1 VTHDAATWV
10 IASLE
15 MAGAIGFAAFWL
27 TWFRQPHDQEWLP
40 VGYRE
45 HESPFVFSDSVLAVL
60 LGASAVLLVLE
71 QPLGSSLSLVA
82 GGGLGFLG
90 ILDAAYFWRTGLFA
104 RDKEGLWN
112 LAIVTGVLALAVIL
126 IVRFV

>member
-15 MAGAIGFAAFWL
+15 MVGAIAFTAFWL

-40 VGYRE
+40 SGYRE

-60 LGASAVLLVLE
+60 LAASAVLLVLE

-90 ILDAAYFWRTGLFA
+90 VLDAAYFWRTGLFA
-104 RDKEGLWN
+104 RDKDGVWN
-112 LAIVTGVLALAVIL
+112 LAIVAGVLTLAGIL
-126 IVRFV
+126 IVRFA